1 MLFGDFPE
9 SQSKDFKEV
18 VDEEESTVDYGYSS
32 DSDLEDDE
40 DTTVAAESGIRPSD
54 SIEAL
59 VEDEVAPGDHEE
71 GVKKGKVVKIP
82 DVAFVT

>member
-1 MLFGDFPE
+1 MLFGDFTE
-9 SQSKDFKEV
+9 SQSKDFKEA

-40 DTTVAAESGIRPSD
+40 DVIVAAESRIRLPD
-54 SIEAL
+54 PIGAL
-59 VEDEVAPGDHEE
+59 VEDEVAPVDHKE
-71 GVKKGKVVKIP
+71 GIKRGKVVRIP